1 MADNKEDDLLG
12 PTTFKD
18 KIEEH
23 TFDILVGLMVLL
35 VAFEI
40 WDGRRKGLIPQ
51 NNNGVKVEQTMKAV
65 QNVKQARTIHFNDTV
80 RSSR

>member
-12 PTTFKD
+12 PTTVKE

-40 WDGRRKGLIPQ
+40 WDGRRKGIIPQ
-51 NNNGVKVEQTMKAV
+51 NNNSTKVEQTTKS
-65 QNVKQARTIHFNDTV
+65 VKSINQARTVHLNDTI
-80 RSSR
+80 RYGR